1 MPNRTISTELLL
13 SPELRHLGQ
22 VIRRGLVHPV
32 EPVAPQQ
39 IGVGAPGEQ
48 RFQFRIVMRE
58 VVLREGHVGHALGH
72 IALVFLGERVL
83 AVLPMAEREHFGE
96 VTCGDQARAGLWPPS
111 QDLKV
116 MVGTYLVFVHAG
128 EAGVRLQINLVE
140 TIGQE
145 AVFVLQV
152 LREYAENLLGV
163 IHLVDAVA
171 VVQCAHRAPAQVHGG
186 EHMGGGPVENR
197 LELVPVVHIFERHM
211 LYRRAGDHETVV
223 IVVFERVEVLIELD
237 EVVGGNMRGLM
248 RGGLH
253 EVDLDLQRRFGD
265 QSQQL
270 RFGFD
275 LLGHQVQDHQFERTD
290 ALTLRFGFLQSEDAL
305 RIEDGSGRQAAGD
318 LDRHAPIMSTFG
330 ITVQGIRPAGGSRDT
345 GATRGGA
352 AR

>member
-1 MPNRTISTELLL
+1 
-13 SPELRHLGQ
+13 
-22 VIRRGLVHPV
+22 
-32 EPVAPQQ
+32 
-39 IGVGAPGEQ
+39 
-48 RFQFRIVMRE
+48 MRE

-72 IALVFLGERVL
+72 IALVFFGERVL

-96 VTCGDQARAGLWPPS
+96 VTCGDQARAGLRPPS

-140 TIGQE
+140 AIGQE

-171 VVQCAHRAPAQVHGG
+171 VVQCAHRTPAQVHGG

-211 LYRRAGDHETVV
+211 LYRRAGDHKTVV
-223 IVVFERVEVLIELD
+223 IVVFERIEVFVELD
-237 EVVGGNMRGLM
+237 EMIGGNVRGLM

-253 EVDLDLQRRFGD
+253 EVDFDLQRRLGN
-265 QSQQL
+265 QTQQL
-270 RFGFD
+270 CFSLDFLR
-275 LLGHQVQDHQFERTD
+275 HQVQDHQFERAD
-290 ALTLRFGFLQSEDAL
+290 ALTLRLGLLQSEDAL
-305 RIEDGSGRQAAGD
+305 RIEDISGRQATGD
-318 LDRHAPIMSTFG
+318 LDRHVPIMSIFG
-330 ITVQGIRPAGGSRDT
+330 ITVQGIPITAIYGALLPRLRLRPKPL
-345 GATRGGA
+345 A
-352 AR
+352 A